1 MTAVER
7 LNVVDVI
14 IERACGMDVHKDNIT
29 ACIMTP
35 EGKEV
40 RTFSTKT
47 VFLLKLVDWINQHR
61 CTHVAME
68 STSVYWKPIVNLIEA
83 EDIEFLVVNAQHMK
97 AVPGRKTDVKD
108 SEWICQLLRHGLIKA
123 SFIPDRAQRE
133 LRELVRYRRSI
144 IEERARQHNR
154 IQKVLEGANIKLGS
168 VVTDIMGVSAKKMLQ
183 AMAEGVDDPQELANM
198 AQRTL
203 KRKKDDLELA
213 LQGYVSPHQR
223 LMLKTILTHID
234 FLTEQIDTLDQ
245 EVAQRVSS
253 YQEDIERLDSIPG
266 ISTRTAEQILAE
278 IGTDI
283 KNQFPSAA
291 HMCSWAGLVPG
302 QNESAGKRKSSKTKK
317 GNKYLRSGL
326 TEAAQSV
333 RGSKNYLG
341 ALYRRIAARKGRRRA
356 AIVVAHAML
365 RIAYYLLTRKEMY
378 VDLGEDYFDKQR
390 QQSIVRH
397 ALRRLEGLGYTVTL
411 TEPEAS

>member
-1 MTAVER
+1 MD
-7 LNVVDVI
+7 VV

-29 ACIMTP
+29 ACIITP
-35 EGKEV
+35 EGKEIQ
-40 RTFSTKT
+40 TFSTKT
-47 VFLLKLVDWINQHR
+47 IFLIQLVDWIKEKN

-68 STSVYWKPIVNLIEA
+68 STSVYWKPIVNLLEA
-83 EDIEFLVVNAQHMK
+83 EEIEFLVVNAQHMK

-108 SEWICQLLRHGLIKA
+108 AEWIAKLLRHGLLKA
-123 SFIPDRAQRE
+123 SYIPNRDQRE

-168 VVTDIMGVSAKKMLQ
+168 VVSDVMGVSARDMLN
-183 AMAEGVDDPQELANM
+183 AIAEGEDDPEKLANFARRSM
-198 AQRTL
+198 
-203 KRKKDDLELA
+203 KKKKDELTLA
-213 LQGYVSPHQR
+213 LKGYINSHQR
-223 LMLKTILTHID
+223 LMLKTILKHID
-234 FLTEQIDTLDQ
+234 FLTEQIEMLDQ
-245 EVAQRVSS
+245 EVAERVSTH
-253 YQEDIERLDSIPG
+253 QEDIERLDSIPG
-266 ISTRTAEQILAE
+266 IATRMAEQILSE

-302 QNESAGKRKSSKTKK
+302 HNESAGKRKSAKTKK
-317 GNKYLRSGL
+317 GNKYLRSAL
-326 TEAAQSV
+326 TEAAHSV

-341 ALYRRIAARKGRRRA
+341 ALYRRTAARKGKKRA
-356 AIVVAHAML
+356 GIVVAHAML

-378 VDLGEDYFDKQR
+378 VDLGEDYFDKKR

-397 ALRRLEGLGYTVTL
+397 SLRRLESLGYTVTIQ
-411 TEPEAS
+411 ESEAS

>member
-1 MTAVER
+1 MD
-7 LNVVDVI
+7 VV

-35 EGKEV
+35 EGKEIQ
-40 RTFSTKT
+40 TFSTKT
-47 VFLLKLVDWINQHR
+47 VFLIQLVDWIKEHN

-68 STSVYWKPIVNLIEA
+68 STSVYWKPIVNLLEA

-108 SEWICQLLRHGLIKA
+108 AEWIAKLLRHGLLKA
-123 SFIPDRAQRE
+123 SYIPDRNQRE

-168 VVTDIMGVSAKKMLQ
+168 VVSDVMGVSGRDMLN
-183 AMAEGVDDPQELANM
+183 AITEGEEDPEKLANF
-198 AQRTL
+198 ARRTM
-203 KRKKDDLELA
+203 KKKKDELMLA
-213 LQGYVSPHQR
+213 LKGYINSHQR
-223 LMLKTILTHID
+223 LMLKTILKHID
-234 FLTEQIDTLDQ
+234 LLTQQIEMPDH
-245 EVAQRVSS
+245 EVACRVSS
-253 YQEDIERLDSIPG
+253 HQEDVERLDSIPG
-266 ISTRTAEQILAE
+266 IATRMAEQILSE
-278 IGTDI
+278 IGTDV

-302 QNESAGKRKSSKTKK
+302 HNESAGKRKSSKTKK
-317 GNKYLRSGL
+317 GNKYLRSAL
-326 TEAAQSV
+326 TEAAHSV

-341 ALYRRIAARKGRRRA
+341 ALYRRTASRKGKKRA
-356 AIVVAHAML
+356 GIVVAHAML
-365 RIAYYLLTRKEMY
+365 RIAYYLLTRKEIY

-397 ALRRLEGLGYTVTL
+397 SLRRLESLGYSVTL
-411 TEPEAS
+411 QEPEAL